1 MSNKGITKREDNYS
15 KWYLDV
21 VEQADLA
28 ENSAVRGAMV
38 IKPHGYAIWE
48 NIQKNLDRM
57 IKEHGVVNAYFPLLI
72 PKSFLSREASH
83 VKGFAKECA
92 VVTHHRLM
100 DDGKGGVVVDP
111 DSKLEEELIIRP
123 TSETV
128 MYDTFSRWITSWRDL
143 PLQINQWANVMR
155 WEMRTRPFLRTSEF
169 LWQEG
174 HTVHET
180 EKEAVDEAMWALN
193 MYKTFAEKYLAMPV
207 LTGKKSE
214 MEKFAGALDTYGVE
228 ALMQDG
234 KALQFGTSHNLGQ
247 NFAKAFNIMFT
258 DRDGK
263 QQYSWQTS
271 WGVSTRM
278 MGALIMI
285 HGDDKGLV
293 LPPNISPIKSVI
305 IPIYSDKD
313 KNTVLQYAQKVMQ
326 DLKSVKLDD
335 RENLSPGVKFNE
347 WEKKGIPVRIEIGP
361 KDMSKKGVT
370 LVRRDTGEKEFIK
383 LRKLSKEVNR
393 VLEDIQNSLYNNALS
408 RLEENTHT
416 VETYD
421 EFKDIIKNKKG
432 FVKAHWCG
440 DPKCEEQIKYDT
452 KATTR
457 CLTDDGVGKKG
468 KCIVC
473 GKECNDEWTFAV
485 VY

>member
-393 VLEDIQNSLYNNALS
+393 VLEDIQNNLYNNSLS